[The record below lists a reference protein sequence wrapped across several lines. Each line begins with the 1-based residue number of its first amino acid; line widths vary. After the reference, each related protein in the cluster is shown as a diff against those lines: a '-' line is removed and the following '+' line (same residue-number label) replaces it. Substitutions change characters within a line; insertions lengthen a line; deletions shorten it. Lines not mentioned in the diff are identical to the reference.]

1 MKRIYWISILSLFLA
16 KGFGQVVSEH
26 GAVCKAYAIACAQLA
41 NQSYTFS
48 KLAYFVHKDQ
58 LADQDIDSSLLRIRQ
73 SIAAIDSALI
83 LADPACILAINYAQ
97 IARRYAVGSYKTL
110 KKYQAS
116 TSRKKRAELAE
127 YATLLSAKAV
137 IDAYHSSFYF
147 LDGNDT
153 VSTEEP
159 VAETEKKDSTSAP
172 RVITKLDV
180 DQALFALLDAELN
193 QKLEEDK
200 KKMNK
205 LEAEL
210 KATKDPARVAKLK
223 AEIKKLQQK
232 EADLSTKNQ
241 STHERL
247 SQINTKI
254 EERNKNK
261 SASAQDEPTAFS
273 KSHISDE
280 WNKQVLVN
288 TDLPMGLIY
297 QVQIGIY
304 KNPISPETFK
314 GLTPVFANTGPQGI
328 TYSTGMFETMADA
341 QQARDYV
348 KSIGLGDAFIV
359 AYHNQKKISTTEAQ
373 KLEKK

>member
-1 MKRIYWISILSLFLA
+1 MKRTLWISVFFLSLA
-16 KGFGQVVSEH
+16 SGFSQVLSEH
-26 GAVCKAYAIACAQLA
+26 GAVCKAYAIACAQLS

-73 SIAAIDSALI
+73 SIAAIDSALT

-110 KKYQAS
+110 KMYQA
-116 TSRKKRAELAE
+116 TSSRRKKAELAE

-147 LDGNDT
+147 LDGDT
-153 VSTEEP
+153 TSKEEP
-159 VAETEKKDSTSAP
+159 EAEQEKKDTPPAP
-172 RVITKLDV
+172 HVITKLDV

-193 QKLEEDK
+193 QKLEDDQK
-200 KKMNK
+200 KLNK
-205 LEAEL
+205 LEADL
-210 KATKDPARVAKLK
+210 KTAKDPAKIAKLK

-232 EADLSTKNQ
+232 DTDLSAKNQ

-247 SQINTKI
+247 NQINAKI

-261 SASAQDEPTAFS
+261 ASSTADEPTAFA
-273 KSHISDE
+273 KSHTTDE

-314 GLTPVFANTGPQGI
+314 GLTPIFANTGAQGI

-359 AYHNQKKISTTEAQ
+359 AYNNQKKIPITEAQ